1 MTLLTFSEPGIKA
14 MIEKDID
21 REKVRVKKEKQ
32 HPNVQHAMRRPRD
45 AIYPAMTPKTCQN
58 HCQKN

>member
-1 MTLLTFSEPGIKA
+1 